1 MELWRTPWS
10 AESWRAFL
18 SQQESE
24 AQLGTIRQSTQ
35 TRPTPRLPGVRPCA
49 GTLHTTPSKMSIE
62 HNTSILEAGRPPL
75 LTTYRYTHPMPTRS
89 KLKLKPVDMGEESL
103 GQRLARLHK
112 QRGWTQK
119 QIAQRTG
126 LIQEL
131 VSNYETDKLRLNADM
146 ILRFAEVLEVSTDEL
161 LRGSKSTGAGK
172 KQPSIK
178 LVRRME
184 QIEALPL
191 YEQRALRTTIDKFL
205 AAAQD

>member
-1 MELWRTPWS
+1 
-10 AESWRAFL
+10 
-18 SQQESE
+18 
-24 AQLGTIRQSTQ
+24 
-35 TRPTPRLPGVRPCA
+35 
-49 GTLHTTPSKMSIE
+49 LHTTHP
-62 HNTSILEAGRPPL
+62 
-75 LTTYRYTHPMPTRS
+75 YTQATPTKS
-89 KLKLKPVDMGEESL
+89 KLKLKPVDMGDESL
-103 GQRLARLHK
+103 GQRLARLRK

-119 QIAQRTG
+119 QIAQTTG

-131 VSNYETDKLRLNADM
+131 VSNCETDKLRLNADM

-161 LRGSKSTGAGK
+161 LRGSKATGAAK

-191 YEQRALRTTIDKFL
+191 YEQRALLTTIDKFL

>member
-1 MELWRTPWS
+1 MISPESLDFRFRDSGHFQSPS
-10 AESWRAFL
+10 A
-18 SQQESE
+18 
-24 AQLGTIRQSTQ
+24 
-35 TRPTPRLPGVRPCA
+35 
-49 GTLHTTPSKMSIE
+49 
-62 HNTSILEAGRPPL
+62 
-75 LTTYRYTHPMPTRS
+75 MPTKS
-89 KLKLKPVDMGEESL
+89 KLKLKPVDMGDESL
-103 GQRLARLHK
+103 GQRLARLRK

-119 QIAQRTG
+119 QIAQKTG

-161 LRGSKSTGAGK
+161 LRGSKSTGAGE
-172 KQPSIK
+172 KQPSIN

-191 YEQRALRTTIDKFL
+191 YEQRALLTTIDKFL

>member
-1 MELWRTPWS
+1 
-10 AESWRAFL
+10 
-18 SQQESE
+18 
-24 AQLGTIRQSTQ
+24 
-35 TRPTPRLPGVRPCA
+35 
-49 GTLHTTPSKMSIE
+49 
-62 HNTSILEAGRPPL
+62 
-75 LTTYRYTHPMPTRS
+75 MPTRS

-103 GQRLARLHK
+103 GQRLARLRK
-112 QRGWTQK
+112 ERGWTQK
-119 QIAQRTG
+119 QIAERTG

-161 LRGSKSTGAGK
+161 LRGSKSTVAAK

-191 YEQRALRTTIDKFL
+191 YEQRALLTTIDKFL